1 MSSCAPFSNVCC
13 LNNSGFYNLSEKDTM
28 DVWCNGQ
35 KMETTVSYFLNHG
48 ADKWNAINMSIST
61 YTFAG
66 IFVCAVRWSLLH

>member
-1 MSSCAPFSNVCC
+1 
-13 LNNSGFYNLSEKDTM
+13 M